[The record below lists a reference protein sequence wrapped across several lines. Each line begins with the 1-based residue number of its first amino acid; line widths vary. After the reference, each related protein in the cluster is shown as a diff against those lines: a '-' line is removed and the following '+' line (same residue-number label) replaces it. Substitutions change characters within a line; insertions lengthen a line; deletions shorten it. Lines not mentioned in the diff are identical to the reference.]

1 MLYCLKVLLS
11 SAKLLNDFGWS
22 TVFIERLHIQDFR
35 VFQISEP
42 FVSIFIKQG
51 FKYRTRFFA
60 VLGKIVSSLYVLCTF
75 APGQRLLT
83 VGYMSDQIKRIE
95 ILTHFFCQGVQQ
107 YPFILEFVH
116 NSLFPIGTCPLPQK
130 IIK

>member
-22 TVFIERLHIQDFR
+22 TVSIERLHLQDVR
-35 VFQISEP
+35 VLQISKP
-42 FVSIFIKQG
+42 FVSVFIKQG
-51 FKYRTRFFA
+51 FKYGTRFFT
-60 VLGKIVSSLYVLCTF
+60 VLRKIVSSLYVLCTF

-83 VGYMSDQIKRIE
+83 IGHMSDQIKRIE
-95 ILTHFFCQGVQQ
+95 ILTHLFRQGVQQ
-107 YPFILEFVH
+107 YPFILEFFH
-116 NSLFPIGTCPLPQK
+116 NSLFPIGTCPFPQK